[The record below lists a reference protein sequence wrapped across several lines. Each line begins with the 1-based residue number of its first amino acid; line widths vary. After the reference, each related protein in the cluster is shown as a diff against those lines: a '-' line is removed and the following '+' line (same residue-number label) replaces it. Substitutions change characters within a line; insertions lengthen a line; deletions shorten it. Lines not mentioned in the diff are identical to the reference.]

1 MELSEAQTLSRAM
14 AGYERSR
21 VKRGLLA
28 ALPTLVL
35 PLIAFG
41 VSGRLM
47 TSVVLGAAIAVAVVA
62 LAWRGQAWGMA
73 VPAGLTAG
81 VFPLGLA
88 LAAQRI
94 GHICTPQGC
103 TSLCVPMCAAGGVV
117 AGLVITAAAR
127 RSPSPPVTLVGGAL
141 LSIATGALGC
151 ACVGM
156 SGMVGLTLGLVAST
170 SLAAVLRPA
179 R

>member
-1 MELSEAQTLSRAM
+1 MELSELQTLSRAM

-21 VKRGLLA
+21 LKRGLLG

-41 VSGRLM
+41 VGGRLM
-47 TSVVLGAAIAVAVVA
+47 TSVLLGAAIGTAVVV

-73 VPAGLTAG
+73 VPAGLIAG

-103 TSLCVPMCAAGGVV
+103 TSLCVPMCAAGGLI
-117 AGLVITAAAR
+117 AGLVISAGAR
-127 RSPSPPVTLVGGAL
+127 RSRSPPTTLVAGGV
-141 LSIATGALGC
+141 LSVAIGALGC
-151 ACVGM
+151 SCVGM
-156 SGMVGLTLGLVAST
+156 GGMVGLTLGLAASAAVAT
-170 SLAAVLRPA
+170 VLRPA